1 MTDMGFGNNPKQEIV
16 WNEYIGKWVTIKA
29 QGIPTTYAGKMI
41 EIKGGEYA
49 VLSPFQSGH
58 FDVERGFICEMSNE
72 RSLIPLVG
80 SGIEPTT
87 KKNIEDYCKYT
98 NKKSDEERKKQKK
111 ESSKKLKK

>member
-1 MTDMGFGNNPKQEIV
+1 MTKIGFGDNTRQEII
-16 WNEYIGKWVTIKA
+16 WREYIGKWVTIKA

-41 EIKGGEYA
+41 EIKDGKYA

-58 FDVERGFICEMSNE
+58 FDEETGFICGMSNE
-72 RSLIPLVG
+72 RSLVPLVG

-98 NKKSDEERKKQKK
+98 NKKSEKEREAEKKKD
-111 ESSKKLKK
+111 SK